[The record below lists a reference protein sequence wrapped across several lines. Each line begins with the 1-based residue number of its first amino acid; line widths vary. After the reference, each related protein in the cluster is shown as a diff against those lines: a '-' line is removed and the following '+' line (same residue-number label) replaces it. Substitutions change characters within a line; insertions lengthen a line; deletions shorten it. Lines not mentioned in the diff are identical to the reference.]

1 MKIIP
6 AIDLKDGKCVRLF
19 QGDFE
24 QTTEYSSNPA
34 AIGER
39 FSELDVPA
47 QEPSRITGSSPKLPG
62 SRGSR
67 SNLAAAYERA
77 TMSRRGSRMV

>member
-34 AIGER
+34 A
-39 FSELDVPA
+39 
-47 QEPSRITGSSPKLPG
+47 TSPKLPG
-62 SRGSR
+62 SPGWQYNS
-67 SNLAAAYERA
+67 AAAYGRE
-77 TMSRRGSRMV
+77 TTWKPGSRMVWRVALSGVLP